1 MWQALPQY
9 LDLRPIVG
17 WPGRGAQPKPSVES
31 IPAHSPSLSLSWQL
45 PTGCPGDRL
54 LLTGWISVGLT
65 GRRMD
70 AGSLSTS
77 FQKLLI
83 LRTFFTGLFFTRGPL
98 CSLSN

>member
-9 LDLRPIVG
+9 LDLRPIGG

-54 LLTGWISVGLT
+54 SLTGWISVGLPGWADGCRVT
-65 GRRMD
+65 INFLPE
-70 AGSLSTS
+70 AAHSQNIFHWSVFHS
-77 FQKLLI
+77 WAP
-83 LRTFFTGLFFTRGPL
+83 LFIK
-98 CSLSN
+98 